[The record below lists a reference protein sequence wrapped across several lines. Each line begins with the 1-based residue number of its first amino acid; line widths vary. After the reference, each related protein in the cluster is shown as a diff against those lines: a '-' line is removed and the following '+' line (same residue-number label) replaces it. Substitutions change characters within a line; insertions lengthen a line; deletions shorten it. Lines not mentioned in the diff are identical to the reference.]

1 MAGECKKV
9 LAIFIIIMYNLGTI
23 CNYIVNIIYL
33 KGNKIMKK
41 LQYLLVCILIFT
53 IVACSSKNNDITNPI
68 SNANLNDNNAKII
81 TTSYTIMV

>member
-1 MAGECKKV
+1 
-9 LAIFIIIMYNLGTI
+9 
-23 CNYIVNIIYL
+23 
-33 KGNKIMKK
+33 MKK

-68 SNANLNDNNAKII
+68 SNANLNDNNDNNGNNAKII

>member
-1 MAGECKKV
+1 
-9 LAIFIIIMYNLGTI
+9 
-23 CNYIVNIIYL
+23 
-33 KGNKIMKK
+33 MKK